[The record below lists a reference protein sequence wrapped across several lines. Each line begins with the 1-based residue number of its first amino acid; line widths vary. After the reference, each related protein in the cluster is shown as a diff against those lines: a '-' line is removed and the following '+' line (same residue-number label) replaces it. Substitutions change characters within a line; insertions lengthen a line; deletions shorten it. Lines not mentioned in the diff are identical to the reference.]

1 MTRRTSLRLTSVFAP
16 LLGPVLG
23 HGMVRWQAASVRE
36 RRSLLLAGAVL
47 GLYLLWALALQPALK
62 TLRTAPER
70 LAELDGQLQ
79 QMQRLALE
87 ASELRQQPAIS
98 PGEAEAA
105 LNAASTRLGPTT
117 RLQMV
122 GDRVTVSFT
131 EINPAD
137 LQAWLSEVRVA
148 ARARVVEATLQRA
161 GSPTPPA
168 APTGPPNTTP
178 AQLTQTAP
186 AALATGSGLYS
197 GTLVLQLSRKA
208 GGGS

>member
-1 MTRRTSLRLTSVFAP
+1 MSRRPSLRLTSVFAP
-16 LLGPVLG
+16 LLGPVLS

-47 GLYLLWALALQPALK
+47 GLYLLWALGLQPAIK

-70 LAELDGQLQ
+70 LADLDGQLQ

-87 ASELRQQPAIS
+87 AGDLRQQPAIS
-98 PGEAEAA
+98 SGEAEAA

-117 RLQMV
+117 RVQIA
-122 GDRVTVSFT
+122 GERVTVNFT

-137 LQAWLSEVRVA
+137 LQAWMSEVRVA
-148 ARARVVEATLQRA
+148 ARARVVEASLQRA
-161 GSPTPPA
+161 GAPTPAPATPPGSPNA
-168 APTGPPNTTP
+168 APAPI
-178 AQLTQTAP
+178 TQTAP
-186 AALATGSGLYS
+186 AATGSGLYS